1 MEEKKRVIVVGA
13 GAAGMLAAI
22 AAAGG
27 ASGKKTHAEVVVLEK
42 NEKSGKKLYITGKG
56 RCNLTNAAEPE
67 ELLGQV
73 IRNPRF
79 LYSSFYG
86 FDNQATMRFF
96 ESLGLRLKVERGKRV
111 FPESDKSS
119 DVIKVLNREME
130 RLGVVVRYRAEA
142 ARILTEPKKDG
153 EGEQVCGVCLKSGE
167 TIKASQ
173 VIVATGGL
181 SYPSTGSTGDGY
193 RFAEEAGHQIV
204 PTRPSLV
211 PFSCTEDWV
220 KQLQGLT
227 LKNSKIS
234 LWQGEKKCYEEF
246 GELLFT
252 HFGVS
257 GPVILS
263 ASSVAGDCLT
273 EAALAK
279 QPVRLTID
287 LKPALSEEQLEGRL
301 LREIDAGRNKAM
313 KHILEKLLPKS
324 LVPVILKL
332 SGIPPE
338 KKGNILTKE
347 ERKALCARLKK
358 LPLRVDGLRGYA
370 EAVITKG
377 GVSVKEIQPKTME
390 SKLLLGLYLAGEV
403 LDVDALTGGF
413 NLQIAWS
420 TGWAAGLACYEKNK
434 GQKIS

>member
-142 ARILTEPKKDG
+142 ARI
-153 EGEQVCGVCLKSGE
+153 
-167 TIKASQ
+167 
-173 VIVATGGL
+173 
-181 SYPSTGSTGDGY
+181 
-193 RFAEEAGHQIV
+193 
-204 PTRPSLV
+204 
-211 PFSCTEDWV
+211 
-220 KQLQGLT
+220 
-227 LKNSKIS
+227 
-234 LWQGEKKCYEEF
+234 
-246 GELLFT
+246 
-252 HFGVS
+252 
-257 GPVILS
+257 
-263 ASSVAGDCLT
+263 
-273 EAALAK
+273 
-279 QPVRLTID
+279 
-287 LKPALSEEQLEGRL
+287 
-301 LREIDAGRNKAM
+301 
-313 KHILEKLLPKS
+313 
-324 LVPVILKL
+324 
-332 SGIPPE
+332 
-338 KKGNILTKE
+338 
-347 ERKALCARLKK
+347 
-358 LPLRVDGLRGYA
+358 
-370 EAVITKG
+370 
-377 GVSVKEIQPKTME
+377 
-390 SKLLLGLYLAGEV
+390 
-403 LDVDALTGGF
+403 
-413 NLQIAWS
+413 
-420 TGWAAGLACYEKNK
+420 
-434 GQKIS
+434 

>member
-1 MEEKKRVIVVGA
+1 
-13 GAAGMLAAI
+13 
-22 AAAGG
+22 
-27 ASGKKTHAEVVVLEK
+27 
-42 NEKSGKKLYITGKG
+42 
-56 RCNLTNAAEPE
+56 
-67 ELLGQV
+67 
-73 IRNPRF
+73 
-79 LYSSFYG
+79 
-86 FDNQATMRFF
+86 
-96 ESLGLRLKVERGKRV
+96 
-111 FPESDKSS
+111 
-119 DVIKVLNREME
+119 
-130 RLGVVVRYRAEA
+130 
-142 ARILTEPKKDG
+142 
-153 EGEQVCGVCLKSGE
+153 
-167 TIKASQ
+167 
-173 VIVATGGL
+173 
-181 SYPSTGSTGDGY
+181 
-193 RFAEEAGHQIV
+193 
-204 PTRPSLV
+204 
-211 PFSCTEDWV
+211 
-220 KQLQGLT
+220 
-227 LKNSKIS
+227 
-234 LWQGEKKCYEEF
+234 
-246 GELLFT
+246 
-252 HFGVS
+252 
-257 GPVILS
+257 
-263 ASSVAGDCLT
+263 
-273 EAALAK
+273 LAK

-347 ERKALCARLKK
+347 ERKALCALLKK
-358 LPLRVDGLRGYA
+358 LPLQVDGLRGYA